1 VVMPQNT
8 VGNPI
13 HTRLS
18 FDLYHGLQTR
28 LPLQA
33 DPFKADQLAWSFA
46 AELESA
52 GQWLWALFAV
62 LHLSKAEQRQVAIQE
77 LLARHAPDVDEY
89 NSETLQIIFDEFK
102 IPEAWLWE
110 AKALFARSVQQ
121 DHVKEVEYLLRAK
134 NWDEAHKTLCQVVA
148 PQAIVEQNY
157 TTLQQL
163 LSNFV
168 EKDQIRGWNLG
179 GQIYEDYVS
188 LMKGPLGTGKNAV
201 VKRLLR
207 TLPAMVHDRPGKVGF
222 VERVAIEE
230 MSAVVGKTVLDDK
243 ENSSER
249 SRVLRL
255 PLAENM
261 HLKHT
266 VDLSLQYYKMLMAAG
281 K

>member
-1 VVMPQNT
+1 MRPTSTNT
-8 VGNPI
+8 
-13 HTRLS
+13 TR
-18 FDLYHGLQTR
+18 
-28 LPLQA
+28 
-33 DPFKADQLAWSFA
+33 K
-46 AELESA
+46 
-52 GQWLWALFAV
+52 
-62 LHLSKAEQRQVAIQE
+62 LSK
-77 LLARHAPDVDEY
+77 
-89 NSETLQIIFDEFK
+89 SFFDEFK